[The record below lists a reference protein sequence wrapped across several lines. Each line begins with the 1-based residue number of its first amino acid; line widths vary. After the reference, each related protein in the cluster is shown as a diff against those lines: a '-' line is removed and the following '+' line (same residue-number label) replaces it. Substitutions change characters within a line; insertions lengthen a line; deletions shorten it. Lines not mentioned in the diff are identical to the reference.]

1 MVTGKLFLVLCL
13 MAVAVET
20 LQLGMWT
27 FGTAEVGH

>member
-1 MVTGKLFLVLCL
+1 MVAGKFCLVLCL

-20 LQLGMWT
+20 LQLGVWA